1 MSMTVLEVA
10 EWLVKQQQLLKQQQR
25 LLEAKQAQIEAQE
38 KQIEQLKESRLQ
50 TEKPWLSGIVRPHLL
65 KIFWKSQVT
74 KVSVRKAKSG
84 DQNIITLVRPETD
97 LVLLTLLFLA

>member
-25 LLEAKQAQIEAQE
+25 LLEAKE

-50 TEKPWLSGIVRPHLL
+50 TEKP
-65 KIFWKSQVT
+65 
-74 KVSVRKAKSG
+74 
-84 DQNIITLVRPETD
+84 
-97 LVLLTLLFLA
+97 